1 MPLTYEEAY
10 DLITNRVIAE
20 WPTRSAA
27 AVGSAVEM
35 RYKGIEKE
43 IPSTMFA
50 RFTMRPVLEGQAS
63 FRGGEDNPQRYK
75 AEGLIFIQIFVPKK
89 IGQVGEEYS
98 RKLGEAA
105 KRIFR
110 GKTFDGCVTFKNVR
124 VVDLDPE
131 EMYLRKNMIADYE
144 YDDIG

>member
-35 RYKGIEKE
+35 RYGGIEKA
-43 IPSTMFA
+43 IPTTMFA
-50 RFTMRPVLEGQAS
+50 RFTMRPVL
-63 FRGGEDNPQRYK
+63 
-75 AEGLIFIQIFVPKK
+75 IFIQVFVPKK
-89 IGQVGEEYS
+89 NGQLAEEQS

-110 GKTFDGCVTFKNVR
+110 GKTFDGCVTFINAR
-124 VVDLDPE
+124 VINLDPE
-131 EMYLRKNMIADYE
+131 ELYLRKNMIAEYS

>member
-35 RYKGIEKE
+35 RYGGIEKA
-43 IPSTMFA
+43 IPTTMFA

-63 FRGGEDNPQRYK
+63 LRGGSDSPQRYR
-75 AEGLIFIQIFVPKK
+75 AEGLIFIQVFVPKK
-89 IGQVGEEYS
+89 NGQLAEEQS

-110 GKTFDGCVTFKNVR
+110 GKTFDGCVTFTNAR
-124 VVDLDPE
+124 VINLDPE
-131 EMYLRKNMIADYE
+131 ELYLRKNMIAEYS